1 MSSFK
6 VIKNRENE
14 KGQQYITTTVFQQKD
29 LFFPVSL
36 SVIRFRMQFNP
47 KRRTSNIF
55 LLISA
60 FVVVS
65 LILWNTNTF
74 FEKFKEEERL
84 KMENWAAA
92 ELEVLQSPIDQEL
105 GNLPLIIMGNNTST
119 PMILVN
125 EEGSIKTHNIPEEI
139 ANDSL
144 KIESL
149 IKKFADENQP
159 IEIIQ
164 GGDLLQT
171 LYYGNSDVLNKLKF
185 YPIALLLIIFLFGT
199 VIFFFF
205 RTNKASEQNKLWAGM
220 AKETAHQI
228 GTPLTSLLGWNE
240 LLKSE
245 EINPDITKE
254 IEKDIDRLQTI
265 TERFSKIGS
274 IPELEVYDVV
284 VETKKAFEYLKKRSS
299 KLIHFS
305 FSSEINTLPVHLNL
319 PLYNWSIENLVKN
332 GIDAMKGKGNIAI
345 QIETSG
351 NMVHILISDTGHG
364 IPKSDFQAIFN
375 PGVTSKK
382 RGWGLGLSLVKRI
395 IEEYH
400 KGKIKVLSSSKEGT
414 IMQISLRTV

>member
-1 MSSFK
+1 METQVYHEVSTYFSFSA
-6 VIKNRENE
+6 I
-14 KGQQYITTTVFQQKD
+14 
-29 LFFPVSL
+29 
-36 SVIRFRMQFNP
+36 FNHNSTRKMNFSP
-47 KRRTSNIF
+47 RRKASNIT

-60 FVVVS
+60 FIIVS
-65 LILWNTNTF
+65 LILWNTNSF
-74 FEKFKEEERL
+74 FKKFKEEERL
-84 KMENWAAA
+84 KMEIWATAQS
-92 ELEVLQSPIDQEL
+92 ELIQSSVDQEL
-105 GNLPLIIMGNNTST
+105 GNLTLKVMGNNTST

-125 EEGSIKTHNIPEEI
+125 EEGSYKTHNIPEDKI
-139 ANDSL
+139 ADSSY
-144 KIESL
+144 IQ
-149 IKKFADENQP
+149 KKVQQFRSENEP

-164 GGDLLQT
+164 DGELLET
-171 LYYGNSDVLNKLKF
+171 LYYGNSEVLNKLKY
-185 YPIALLLIIFLFGT
+185 YPLALLLIIFLFGA

-245 EINPDITKE
+245 NINPDITVE
-254 IEKDIDRLQTI
+254 IAKDIDRLHTI

-274 IPELEVYDVV
+274 TPDLEVHDIVE
-284 VETKKAFEYLKKRSS
+284 ETKKAYEYLKKRSS

-305 FSSEINTLPVHLNL
+305 FSSNVEELYVLLNP

-345 QIETSG
+345 QIDKKG
-351 NMVHILISDTGHG
+351 QNVNILVSDTGHG
-364 IPKSDFQAIFN
+364 IPKSDFQNIFS

-395 IEEYH
+395 VEEYH

-414 IMQISLRTV
+414 IMQISLRVK